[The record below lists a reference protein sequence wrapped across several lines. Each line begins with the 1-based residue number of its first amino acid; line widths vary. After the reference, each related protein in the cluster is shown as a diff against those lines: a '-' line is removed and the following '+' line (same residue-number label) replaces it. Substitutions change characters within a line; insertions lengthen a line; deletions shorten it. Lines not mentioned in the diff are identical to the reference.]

1 MKNDKLNNL
10 KKEFDRLIS
19 NYGIKLILEALIDR
33 VDFSIMGAEAF
44 GAESDYLH
52 ELKVN
57 LIVALNSYENRYN
70 EFKNL

>member
-1 MKNDKLNNL
+1 MKTNKLDRL
-10 KKEFDRLIS
+10 KKEIDNLIS

-52 ELKVN
+52 ELKAN
-57 LIVALNSYENRYN
+57 LTVSLNRYKNRYN
-70 EFKNL
+70 EFNNF